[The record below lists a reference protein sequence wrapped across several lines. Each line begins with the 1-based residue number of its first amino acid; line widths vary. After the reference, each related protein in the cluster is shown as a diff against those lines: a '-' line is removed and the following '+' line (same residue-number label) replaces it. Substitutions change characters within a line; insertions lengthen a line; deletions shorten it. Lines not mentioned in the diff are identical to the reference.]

1 MLPPVAKT
9 IRLQLPDTATAVVSK
24 LDWRRPGRETRLR
37 PRPFSLET
45 KASALPFVSPRTRFE
60 AAERNATHVGR
71 EWKAPSTAG
80 PHEGPLAC
88 APPSPR
94 ETRMAGAANHCV
106 PSLPKT
112 PSRRTTKTS
121 LTPLVSPG
129 TMFDASD
136 WNAIARAQR
145 LSLEM
150 TPWVD
155 APFGTPPS

>member
-1 MLPPVAKT
+1 MLPPVAKA

-45 KASALPFVSPRTRFE
+45 KASTLPLVSPRTRFE
-60 AAERNATHVGR
+60 AADRNATHFGR
-71 EWKAPSTAG
+71 ARNAPSTTGA
-80 PHEGPLAC
+80 HDGPLAG
-88 APPSPR
+88 APPRPR
-94 ETRMAGAANHCV
+94 ETRTAGAANHCV

-121 LTPLVSPG
+121 LTPLVSPA
-129 TMFDASD
+129 TMFEASD
-136 WNAIARAQR
+136 WKAIARAQR

-155 APFGTPPS
+155 GPFGTPPS